1 MIPTPGMSCNNIL
14 LVLHILITDPAHHRR
29 GAGSMLIKWGTTQ
42 ADVAQLPCFLE
53 SSVMGRPLYA
63 KCGFTARQEQKFDL
77 TKYGGEGEDLNTVM
91 IRDPLPTQPA
101 V

>member
-1 MIPTPGMSCNNIL
+1 MNTDAL
-14 LVLHILITDPAHHRR
+14 AVLHILITDPVHHRR
-29 GAGSMLIKWGTTQ
+29 GAGTLLIKWGTAQ

-63 KCGFTARQEQKFDL
+63 KCGFTARLEQRFDL

-91 IRDPLPTQPA
+91 IRDPLPTQPVA
-101 V
+101 